1 VSTVTDVLHSV
12 MARLTFL
19 FRYNLWTNY
28 SATIL
33 AESIKT
39 LYNLFTEII
48 PYSLPNK
55 TRQVT
60 HDVQQ

>member
-1 VSTVTDVLHSV
+1 MSTVTDVLHSV

-19 FRYNLWTNY
+19 FQYNLWTNY
-28 SATIL
+28 SATML
-33 AESIKT
+33 VKSIKI

-55 TRQVT
+55 THVR
-60 HDVQQ
+60 